1 MFYSKSTRGF
11 YDAAIHGDNIPADA
25 VEISTEDHAELLE
38 EQSQGKRI
46 VADKDGFPVLQDPPP
61 PTQAEIVAQ
70 YESALDA
77 HIDSVA
83 HQYRYQDRFS
93 FATRAG
99 YVGPYQSEAIAFAQW
114 MDSCNVQAFALLESV
129 IAGEIEMP
137 SIEGFIASLPEFILP

>member
-1 MFYSKSTRGF
+1 MFYSKTTCGF
-11 YDAAIHGDNIPADA
+11 YDTATHGDNIPSDA
-25 VEISTEDHAELLE
+25 VEITAEEHATLMQG
-38 EQSQGKRI
+38 QSEGKRI
-46 VADKDGFPVLQDPPP
+46 VADDEGRPVLADPPP

-137 SIEGFIASLPEFILP
+137 SIEAFIGSLPEFVLP

>member
-1 MFYSKSTRGF
+1 MFYSKQTGGF
-11 YDAAIHGDNIPADA
+11 YTREIHGDNIPADA
-25 VEISTEDHAELLE
+25 VEITAEQHAALLTG
-38 EQSQGKRI
+38 QSEGKQI
-46 VADKDGFPVLQDPPP
+46 QADANGFPTLQDTPP
-61 PTQAEIVAQ
+61 PTQAEIIAQ

-137 SIEGFIASLPEFILP
+137 SIEEFIAALPEFVLP

>member
-1 MFYSKSTRGF
+1 MKYSATTNGF
-11 YDAAIHGDNIPADA
+11 YDELVHGDNIPSDA
-25 VEISTEDHAELLE
+25 VEISTEDHAALLAG
-38 EQSQGKRI
+38 QSSCKRI
-46 VADKDGFPVLQDPPP
+46 VADADGYPTLQDPQP

-70 YESALDA
+70 YESAIDA

-83 HQYRYQDRFS
+83 HQYRYQDRLS

-137 SIEGFIASLPEFILP
+137 SIEAFIGSLPEFILP